1 MASDATG
8 PFDRLIAESV
18 AAGVTHMRAFIEIDR
33 TVDSKCLLAAIE
45 LKRYFADCCRIQI
58 CAFAQDPIFSSPSAD
73 VNRRLF
79 EAACSNEEVEAIGS
93 TPYVEDSDLHSRENL
108 EWTAKL
114 AQRLNKH
121 LDFHLDYN
129 LDIDKPVMAR
139 HVVELAIELDWRKAK
154 TDKKIVLGHCTRLTL
169 FSRQE
174 WQDLSHKIQRN
185 DLPIYFVGLPT
196 SDLFIQGKPP
206 DESGGG
212 ERPRGTLQIP
222 QMIQQYGL
230 KGAISI
236 NNVGNAFTPQG
247 TCDPLALASLGVGVY
262 QAGTVADVQCLFEC
276 ISSRAKE
283 AIGLESENGFVE
295 GGRADM
301 VIYHPKGG
309 SNDRLSNQRRRLSL
323 EDLVYDP
330 PKDRQVIFGGRV
342 VDI

>member
-1 MASDATG
+1 
-8 PFDRLIAESV
+8 
-18 AAGVTHMRAFIEIDR
+18 MRAFVEIDC
-33 TVDSKCLLAAIE
+33 TVDFKCLLAAIQ
-45 LKRYFADCCRIQI
+45 LKRYFADCCMIQI
-58 CAFAQDPIFSSPSAD
+58 CAFAQDPIFSGPSAEE
-73 VNRRLF
+73 NRRLF
-79 EAACSNEEVEAIGS
+79 ETACSNDAVDAIGS
-93 TPYVEDSDLHSRENL
+93 TPYVEDSDSHSKENM
-108 EWTAKL
+108 EWIAKL

-129 LDIDKPVMAR
+129 ADINKPVMTR
-139 HVVELAIELDWRKAK
+139 HVVELAIELDWRKSK
-154 TDKKIVLGHCTRLTL
+154 TDKTIVLGHCTRLTL
-169 FSRQE
+169 FSQGE
-174 WQDLSHKIQRN
+174 WQNLSHIIQQT

-206 DESGGG
+206 GDSGGG

-222 QMIQQYGL
+222 RMIQQYGL

-247 TCDPLALASLGVGVY
+247 SCDPLALASLGVGLY

-283 AIGLESENGFVE
+283 AIGLGSKNGIQV

-301 VIYHPKGG
+301 IIYQPKRKE
-309 SNDRLSNQRRRLSL
+309 NARLSKQRNRLGL

-330 PKDRQVIFGGRV
+330 PKDRQVIFEGRL

>member
-1 MASDATG
+1 
-8 PFDRLIAESV
+8 
-18 AAGVTHMRAFIEIDR
+18 MRAFIEIDC
-33 TVDSKCLLAAIE
+33 TVGFKCLDAAIA
-45 LKRYFADCCRIQI
+45 LKREFAHCCRIQI
-58 CAFAQDPIFSSPSAD
+58 CAFAQDPIFSGPSTAD
-73 VNRRLF
+73 ENRRLF
-79 EAACSNEEVEAIGS
+79 ETACSNEGVEAIGS
-93 TPYVEDSDLHSRENL
+93 TPYVEDSDFHSKKNL

-129 LDIDKPVMAR
+129 IDIDKPVMAR
-139 HVVELAIELDWRKAK
+139 LVLELAIELDWRTSK
-154 TDKKIVLGHCTRLTL
+154 TDKTIVLGHCTRLTL
-169 FSRQE
+169 FSREE
-174 WQDLSHKIQRN
+174 WQDLSHTIQRN
-185 DLPIYFVGLPT
+185 DLPIYFVGLPM

-206 DESGGG
+206 DDSGGG

-222 QMIQQYGL
+222 QMVQQYGL

-247 TCDPLALASLGVGVY
+247 TCDPLALASLGVGLH

-283 AIGLESENGFVE
+283 AIGFDSETGLQI
-295 GGRADM
+295 GGRADLI
-301 VIYHPKGG
+301 IYQPKGE
-309 SNDRLSNQRRRLSL
+309 SNGRLSRQRRRFRL

-330 PKDRQVIFGGRV
+330 PKDRQVIFEGTV

>member
-1 MASDATG
+1 
-8 PFDRLIAESV
+8 
-18 AAGVTHMRAFIEIDR
+18 MRAFVEIDS
-33 TVDSKCLLAAIE
+33 TVGSKCLDAAIT
-45 LKRYFADCCRIQI
+45 LKREFAHCCRLQI
-58 CAFAQDPIFSSPSAD
+58 CAFAQDPIFSGPSAHE
-73 VNRRLF
+73 NRRLF
-79 EAACSNEEVEAIGS
+79 ETACSNEEVEAIGS
-93 TPYVEDSDLHSRENL
+93 TPYVEDSDFHSKENL

-129 LDIDKPVMAR
+129 IDIDRPVMAR
-139 HVVELAIELDWRKAK
+139 HVIELAIELDWRTSK
-154 TDKKIVLGHCTRLTL
+154 TDKTIVLGHCTRLTL
-169 FSRQE
+169 FSREE
-174 WQDLSHKIQRN
+174 WQDLSHTIQRN

-206 DESGGG
+206 DDSGGA

-247 TCDPLALASLGVGVY
+247 TCDPLALASLGVGLY

-276 ISSRAKE
+276 VSSRAKE
-283 AIGLESENGFVE
+283 AIGFDSETWFQV
-295 GGRADM
+295 GGRADLI
-301 VIYHPKGG
+301 IYQSEGG
-309 SNDRLSNQRRRLSL
+309 SDDRLSKQRMRLGL

-330 PKDRQVIFGGRV
+330 PKDRQVIFEGRV

>member
-1 MASDATG
+1 
-8 PFDRLIAESV
+8 
-18 AAGVTHMRAFIEIDR
+18 MRAFIEIDS
-33 TVDSKCLLAAIE
+33 TVDFKCLLAAIR
-45 LKRYFADCCRIQI
+45 LKREFAHCCRLQI
-58 CAFAQDPIFSSPSAD
+58 CAFAQDPIFSGPSAEE
-73 VNRRLF
+73 NRRLF
-79 EAACSNEEVEAIGS
+79 ETACSNEEVEAIGS
-93 TPYVEDSDLHSRENL
+93 TPYVEDSDFHSKENL

-139 HVVELAIELDWRKAK
+139 HVIELAIDLDWRKAK
-154 TDKKIVLGHCTRLTL
+154 TDKTIVLGHCTRLTL
-169 FSRQE
+169 FSREE
-174 WQDLSHKIQRN
+174 WQDLSHTIQRN
-185 DLPIYFVGLPT
+185 DLPISFVGLPT

-206 DESGGG
+206 NHSGGG

-247 TCDPLALASLGVGVY
+247 SCDPLALATLGVGVY

-283 AIGLESENGFVE
+283 AIGFESEIGFQV
-295 GGRADM
+295 GDRADL
-301 VIYHPKGG
+301 VIYQPKGE
-309 SNDRLSNQRRRLSL
+309 SNDRLSKQRKRLGL

-330 PKDRQVIFGGRV
+330 PKDRQVIFQGQV
-342 VDI
+342 LDI